1 MRAIMGKAASKRGIF
16 EGDVENGEIEIGQI
30 VSAIKSIDTVADI
43 FARIDQEYNERLSKI
58 ETYAR
63 KD

>member
-1 MRAIMGKAASKRGIF
+1 M
-16 EGDVENGEIEIGQI
+16 ENGEIEIGQMA
-30 VSAIKSIDTVADI
+30 SARKSIDTVADI
-43 FARIDQEYNERLSKI
+43 FDRLDREYNERLSKF